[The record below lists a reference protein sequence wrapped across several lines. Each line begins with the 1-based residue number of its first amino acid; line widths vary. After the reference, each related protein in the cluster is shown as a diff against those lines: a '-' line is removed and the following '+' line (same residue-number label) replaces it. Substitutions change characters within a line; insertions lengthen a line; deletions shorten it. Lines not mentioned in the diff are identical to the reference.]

1 MSLNPAIRASISADL
16 DQTIADYKHF
26 HRTPELSM
34 QETNTAAEIASRL
47 RALGLETHTFGGT
60 GVVAVIENGD
70 GPVIGY
76 RADID
81 GLPITED
88 TGAACPV
95 CGAKVVKKK
104 SARGYVYYSCD
115 KYPTCQFMTWDKP
128 LSETCPKCG
137 STLFQKTGRGALIHC
152 LKEGCDYARPVKPK
166 KEADE

>member
-70 GPVIGY
+70 VPVIGY

-88 TGAACPV
+88 TG
-95 CGAKVVKKK
+95 
-104 SARGYVYYSCD
+104 
-115 KYPTCQFMTWDKP
+115 F
-128 LSETCPKCG
+128 
-137 STLFQKTGRGALIHC
+137 
-152 LKEGCDYARPVKPK
+152 DYASTAEGTLPDGTTTKVMHGCGHDTHITVGLYLAKHLVTHRDLWW
-166 KEADE
+166 ELSS

>member
-47 RALGLETHTFGGT
+47 QSLGLTTHTFGGT

-81 GLPITED
+81 GLPISED
-88 TGAACPV
+88 TGYDYASTADGTLPDGETTKV
-95 CGAKVVKKK
+95 MHGCGHDTT
-104 SARGYVYYSCD
+104 SPS
-115 KYPTCQFMTWDKP
+115 
-128 LSETCPKCG
+128 G
-137 STLFQKTGRGALIHC
+137 STSPSTSSRTGICGRG
-152 LKEGCDYARPVKPK
+152 PSS
-166 KEADE
+166 